1 MDREKTERYSLK
13 HGGQMDTRQK
23 GNRELAKIIKA
34 RIEEMAAQSKNE
46 HDPYEYVKK
55 VFVPRREGGQCTVSV
70 YSIPPQKCAYP
81 YHYHTKNEEVF
92 LFCRETV
99 CCVYLKGNSL

>member
-1 MDREKTERYSLK
+1 MNTRRKGTEN
-13 HGGQMDTRQK
+13 M
-23 GNRELAKIIKA
+23 AKIIKA
-34 RIEEMAAQSKNE
+34 RIEEMAAQHKNE
-46 HDPYEYVKK
+46 HAPYEYVKK

-92 LFCRETV
+92 FCRETV
-99 CCVYLKGNSL
+99 SCVHLKENRL